1 MARCRRAKFWAG
13 VGFAL
18 RDTAWNRIAAM
29 REPDTVAVERR
40 RIDNLSARRIPL
52 LQNDG
57 YLCTFLQEAEKEVVG
72 RVPTR
77 GVSSMFFGGLQYV
90 AVKRH
95 NWRIDFMAKMT
106 IPDELKADIPP
117 TAWGKV
123 LTATPIIMTVIATA
137 LAGLASSEMTRAQY
151 SRSLAAQQQ
160 SKAGDQWGFFQ
171 AKRLRGAIQRN
182 SIDILQNTTDV
193 HPLDAAVLDKAGS
206 TLLQSPAGQQ
216 AVAAL
221 LKGEMPGVPA
231 GPVLEGELQ
240 AAVELVEKEGPDAR
254 VRLTDK
260 QMAEALDA
268 AKERARLFDATMQ
281 PINQVIDTIEKAL
294 AGVGDKSLNRDF
306 VAASGLLS
314 GKYKQGAPLP
324 AGSRLARL
332 PQHASDFLNDRN
344 WRIVTALD
352 QFANSRGHTLLEL
365 AMSWL
370 AGRAPVASIIAGAST
385 PEQVEQNVRAVG
397 WKLSAAELAEI
408 DRITL

>member
-1 MARCRRAKFWAG
+1 
-13 VGFAL
+13 
-18 RDTAWNRIAAM
+18 
-29 REPDTVAVERR
+29 
-40 RIDNLSARRIPL
+40 
-52 LQNDG
+52 
-57 YLCTFLQEAEKEVVG
+57 
-72 RVPTR
+72 
-77 GVSSMFFGGLQYV
+77 
-90 AVKRH
+90 
-95 NWRIDFMAKMT
+95 
-106 IPDELKADIPP
+106 
-117 TAWGKV
+117 
-123 LTATPIIMTVIATA
+123 MTVIATA

-306 VAASGLLS
+306 VAA
-314 GKYKQGAPLP
+314 
-324 AGSRLARL
+324 RLRYTATRYDTEARL
-332 PQHASDFLNDRN
+332 NQAIGNLYELQVRKSNIDAERHHKRSQ
-344 WRIVTALD
+344 
-352 QFANSRGHTLLEL
+352 QFFYGMLGAQM
-365 AMSWL
+365 A
-370 AGRAPVASIIAGAST
+370 VIIATFAIAARKRNLLWSLAAAAGAA
-385 PEQVEQNVRAVG
+385 AVG
-397 WKLSAAELAEI
+397 FAVYVFLYM
-408 DRITL
+408 